1 MMGALW
7 KASRWLLIPVWSVGG
22 SVCNTWRNVYVDQ
35 HSDGSPETSF
45 PVPQCWMPQCWRSL
59 QQLASDHRKETT
71 AVWGPWLCSSDGAVA
86 LWFSYLSCQ
95 INLDLAFLVAVVVWV
110 FWTTVGPSWKSHSV
124 FGDDCS
130 PGFWWPLLF
139 LLCWSERWLCRHT
152 S

>member
-45 PVPQCWMPQCWRSL
+45 PVPQCWRSL

-71 AVWGPWLCSSDGAVA
+71 AV
-86 LWFSYLSCQ
+86 
-95 INLDLAFLVAVVVWV
+95 
-110 FWTTVGPSWKSHSV
+110 
-124 FGDDCS
+124 
-130 PGFWWPLLF
+130 
-139 LLCWSERWLCRHT
+139 
-152 S
+152 